1 VQVALLG
8 GWTMTAQEIRESSSK
23 LVDKWVGL
31 GKDLQP
37 VAVQSGIYAAL
48 VEIAAQLAEFN
59 EQGDKFR
66 EIVRVWARE
75 KGLIR

>member
-1 VQVALLG
+1 VQVAVLG
-8 GWTMTAQEIRESSSK
+8 GRAMTANEIRESSLH
-23 LVDKWVGL
+23 LVEKWVAT

-48 VEIAAQLAEFN
+48 VEIAAQLAELN
-59 EQGDKFR
+59 ENSNGMR
-66 EIVRVWARE
+66 ELMRVFAKA